1 MTTATDKRLVEEI
14 LGDDFTKK
22 MLEEM
27 ELQHSSP
34 AVQEELLA
42 KLGQNIIERV
52 ILELLTAVP
61 ESARVEFESHVG
73 SGDVAAFRDFLEKN
87 IDDLDGFI
95 LHHANREFEQT
106 KTRIQM
112 LKQGVA

>member
-1 MTTATDKRLVEEI
+1 MNDTEQKMITEI
-14 LGDDFTKK
+14 LGEDFTKK

-27 ELQHSSP
+27 ELHHSAP
-34 AVQEELLA
+34 DVQAELLT

-52 ILELLTAVP
+52 MLELLTAVP
-61 ESARVEFESHVG
+61 ENARDEFQSHVG
-73 SGDVAAFRDFLEKN
+73 SGDVAGFRAFLEQH
-87 IDDLDGFI
+87 IVDLDDLI

-112 LKQGVA
+112 MKQGVA

>member
-1 MTTATDKRLVEEI
+1 MSNDKRLIEEI
-14 LGDDFTKK
+14 LGGDFAKK

-27 ELQHSSP
+27 ELQHSTP
-34 AVQEELLA
+34 EVQSEMLA

-52 ILELLTAVP
+52 MLELLTAVP
-61 ESARVEFESHVG
+61 EPARAEFESHVG
-73 SGDVAAFRDFLEKN
+73 SGDVAAFRAFLEQHIN
-87 IDDLDGFI
+87 DLDEFI

-112 LKQGVA
+112 LKQGVV

>member
-1 MTTATDKRLVEEI
+1 MKNTDQKMIQEI
-14 LGDDFTKK
+14 LGEDFTKK

-34 AVQEELLA
+34 EVQAELLA

-52 ILELLTAVP
+52 MLELLSAVP
-61 ESARVEFESHVG
+61 EEVRGEFESHVG
-73 SGDVAAFRDFLEKN
+73 SGDVASFRAFLEKY
-87 IDDLDGFI
+87 ISDLDEFI
-95 LHHANREFEQT
+95 THHANREFEQT